1 MGVTQIKT
9 HEAVADQI
17 LSKVADAE
25 DCGKL
30 DLPPLFEA
38 VDPDAL
44 ETLVEHDTSFKL
56 SFTYY
61 GYEVAFENPGGID
74 VTETGET
81 QLPEERI

>member
-1 MGVTQIKT
+1 MSVTQIERR
-9 HEAVADQI
+9 EAVVDQI

-44 ETLVEHDTSFKL
+44 EKLVDHDASFKL

-61 GYEVAFENPGGID
+61 GYEVEFENPGGID
-74 VTETGET
+74 VTESRET
-81 QLPEERI
+81 RLPENTA